1 MPGKGDYRPMP
12 EDFMEHCH
20 ESTRALIRRYRA
32 GGAAVS
38 RWKTLAGTLRPWRR
52 GVVRIDADGN
62 EKFFPSISAA
72 ARGTRYGNASNIC
85 QATRRGKM
93 SAGYEWRYA
102 DDCDLL

>member
-1 MPGKGDYRPMP
+1 MPGKGHYRPMP

-38 RWKTLAGTLRPWRR
+38 RWKALAGTLRPWRR

-62 EKFFPSISAA
+62 EKAFETCREAA
-72 ARGTRYGNASNIC
+72 EEGIIINPWDKSFVLTKELIRVILD
-85 QATRRGKM
+85 
-93 SAGYEWRYA
+93 A
-102 DDCDLL
+102 DQPEQ

>member
-1 MPGKGDYRPMP
+1 MPGKGNYRPMP

-38 RWKTLAGTLRPWRR
+38 RWKALAGTLRPWRR

-62 EKFFPSISAA
+62 EKAFETCREAA
-72 ARGTRYGNASNIC
+72 EDCINGLPSNIYR
-85 QATRRGKM
+85 AIRDGVT
-93 SAGYEWRYA
+93 AYGYRWRWA
-102 DDCDLL
+102 EE